1 MSEYLLFL
9 DTEASGLPKNWA
21 LPYSA
26 QNNWP
31 YCVQVS
37 WIIYKKSGQKLK
49 QESHYIIEPDVKIAK
64 SATKIHGIT
73 LSFLEK
79 NGQSRIEVMKMLAD
93 DVIKYQPLV
102 IGHFMEFDFR
112 MTAVDFY
119 RTGIENPVKNEMTFC
134 TMVATTHLV
143 KNPVKKFLRL
153 GELYKVLFGR
163 TLKDQHNALV
173 DANATAECFFEL
185 VKRGEITEQSIALQ
199 QKKEIRLHTENPGA
213 GCTVSMLLFISLI
226 LLIFYYL

>member
-9 DTEASGLPKNWA
+9 DTEASGLPKNWE

-37 WIIYKKSGQKLK
+37 WIVYKKDGQKLK
-49 QESHYIIEPDVKIAK
+49 QESHYIIEPDIKIAK

-79 NGQSRIEVMKMLAD
+79 NGQSRIEVMKMLAE

-134 TMVATTHLV
+134 TMLATTHLV
-143 KNPVKKFLRL
+143 KNPTKKFFRL
-153 GELYKVLFGR
+153 GELYEALFGI

-173 DANATAECFFEL
+173 DANATAKCFFEL
-185 VKRGEITEQSIALQ
+185 IKRGEITDQTVALQ
-199 QKKEIRLHTENPGA
+199 QNKEIKSGTDNKGA
-213 GCTVSMLLFISLI
+213 GCTIPMVLIISLI

>member
-9 DTEASGLPKNWA
+9 DTEASGLPKNWE

-31 YCVQVS
+31 FCLQVS
-37 WIIYKKSGQKLK
+37 WIIYKKDGQKLK
-49 QESHYIIEPDVKIAK
+49 QESHYITDPDVKIAK

-73 LSFLEK
+73 QSFLQI
-79 NGQSRIEVMKMLAD
+79 NGQSRKEVMQMLAD
-93 DVIKYQPLV
+93 DVIKYRPLV
-102 IGHFMEFDFR
+102 IGHFMKFDSH
-112 MTAVDFY
+112 MIAIDFY

-143 KNPVKKFLRL
+143 KNPIKKFFKL
-153 GELYKVLFGR
+153 GELYEALFSVI
-163 TLKDQHNALV
+163 LKDQHNALV

-185 VKRGEITEQSIALQ
+185 VKRGETTDQTIALQ
-199 QKKEIRLHTENPGA
+199 QKREVRSDTENKGP
-213 GCTVSMLLFISLI
+213 GCTIPMLLIITLI